1 MDDVEDWENDPFGE
15 MAVRLGYCTGK
26 DVRDALNQQQE
37 LSSGEEEE
45 QKRIG
50 AIMLEDGIL
59 TSEQVISI
67 LRMLD
72 QQGGG
77 KEAS

>member
-1 MDDVEDWENDPFGE
+1 MDDVENWENDPFGE

-37 LSSGEEEE
+37 LSSGEDE

-72 QQGGG
+72 QQGSG

>member
-1 MDDVEDWENDPFGE
+1 MDDAEDWENDPFGE

-26 DVRDALNQQQE
+26 DVRDALNQQQKQRSRE
-37 LSSGEEEE
+37 GE

-50 AIMLEDGIL
+50 AILLEDGIL

-72 QQGGG
+72 QQEGQ
-77 KEAS
+77 EAS

>member
-1 MDDVEDWENDPFGE
+1 MDNVEDWENDPFGE

-37 LSSGEEEE
+37 LSSGDEE

-72 QQGGG
+72 QQGSG

>member
-37 LSSGEEEE
+37 LSSGDEE

>member
-1 MDDVEDWENDPFGE
+1 MDDVENWENDPFGE

-26 DVRDALNQQQE
+26 DVRKALNEQQRLRSQE
-37 LSSGEEEE
+37 GEE
-45 QKRIG
+45 KRIG
-50 AIMLEDGIL
+50 SIMLDDGIL

-72 QQGGG
+72 QQEG

>member
-1 MDDVEDWENDPFGE
+1 MDDVENWENDPFGE

-37 LSSGEEEE
+37 LSSGDEE

-72 QQGGG
+72 QQGSG